1 MKFRIF
7 GNHHFEIPYDP
18 CCCFF
23 VGGAGGVIFFRNH
36 KFWYRVFF
44 DVCKGNILE
53 IHILNLKMEVDGS

>member
-1 MKFRIF
+1 MIHVVVFLLGVR
-7 GNHHFEIPYDP
+7 
-18 CCCFF
+18 
-23 VGGAGGVIFFRNH
+23 GAFFFRNH